1 MLNFISKIRGS
12 PNLVVFISLRTEKIG
27 VTVEQLVY
35 INGKIDLVNNIFSL
49 EKKDSIIYGFDFDG
63 DKIYNFQPFE
73 PQNFQIYIKIKI
85 DSVYVMCYREQYK
98 IMFLIKI
105 KQKFK
110 DSQIESVNGNLIYD
124 YDKDEYFNF
133 DERLI
138 KNKER
143 VDELFEKQT
152 HIENNYLEEL
162 IIYKIDD

>member
-1 MLNFISKIRGS
+1 
-12 PNLVVFISLRTEKIG
+12 
-27 VTVEQLVY
+27 
-35 INGKIDLVNNIFSL
+35 
-49 EKKDSIIYGFDFDG
+49 
-63 DKIYNFQPFE
+63 
-73 PQNFQIYIKIKI
+73 
-85 DSVYVMCYREQYK
+85 
-98 IMFLIKI
+98 MFLIKI

-110 DSQIESVNGNLIYD
+110 DSPIESVNGNLIYD